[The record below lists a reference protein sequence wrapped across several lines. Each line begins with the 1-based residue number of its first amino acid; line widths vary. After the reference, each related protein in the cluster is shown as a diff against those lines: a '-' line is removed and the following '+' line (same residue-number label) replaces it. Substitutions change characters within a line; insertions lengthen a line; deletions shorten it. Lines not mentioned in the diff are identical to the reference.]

1 MYRRSHRQRDEA
13 STDPKPERA
22 EALLSC
28 KFLDICS
35 AHIRINMAPGRLTV
49 DHLFPF
55 AEDPVA
61 SGRVRGARQD
71 VLQHSH

>member
-1 MYRRSHRQRDEA
+1 MYRRSHRQRDEP
-13 STDPKPERA
+13 STDAKPERA

-35 AHIRINMAPGRLTV
+35 AHIRTNIAPGRLTV
-49 DHLFPF
+49 DDLFPF

-61 SGRVRGARQD
+61 SARVPGARQD
-71 VLQHSH
+71 VLQQIH